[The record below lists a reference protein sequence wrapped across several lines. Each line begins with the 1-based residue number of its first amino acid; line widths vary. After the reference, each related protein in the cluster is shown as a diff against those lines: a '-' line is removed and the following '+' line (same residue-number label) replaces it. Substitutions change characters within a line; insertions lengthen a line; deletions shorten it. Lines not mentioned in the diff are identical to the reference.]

1 MTSAFGSGAFGGGGS
16 GGGSQGPPGPQGPSG
31 GASTGLRY
39 SCPGGTTVRQL
50 VAIAGANTV
59 ALADASDAAARPAF
73 AFVAAVNGSG
83 RCDVQ
88 YAGELGGFSG
98 LTPGTYYRI
107 STTPGAVSTSP
118 PAGSGVEDQI
128 VGLALDTTTM
138 LVSVDQTV
146 FLTP

>member
-1 MTSAFGSGAFGGGGS
+1 MGFFYVGGS
-16 GGGSQGPPGPQGPSG
+16 GGGGTPGPQGPSG

-39 SCPGGTTVRQL
+39 SCPIGTAVAQL
-50 VAIAGANTV
+50 VALTGANAV
-59 ALADASDAAARPAF
+59 GLADASDGSARPAF

-88 YAGELGGFSG
+88 YAGELAGFSS
-98 LTPGTYYRI
+98 LTPGAYYRI

-138 LVSVDQTV
+138 LVSIDQTV